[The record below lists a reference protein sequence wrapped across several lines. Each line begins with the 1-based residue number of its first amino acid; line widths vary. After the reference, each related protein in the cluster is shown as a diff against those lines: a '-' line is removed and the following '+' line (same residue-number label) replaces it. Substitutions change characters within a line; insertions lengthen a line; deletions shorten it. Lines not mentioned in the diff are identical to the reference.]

1 MKILVLNMGSSTGK
15 SSCYEVD
22 GELPDEPIPPLWEAS
37 IDWGARESG
46 GELAVRRAGSPTAV
60 RYLASDSRFD
70 GIAAMLET
78 LWSGPMA
85 VVAEPAAIDVVGHR
99 VVHGGMKHSSS
110 AIVTAEVK
118 ADIAALEEFA
128 PLHNNV
134 NLEGIEAVAK
144 LLGAVRQ
151 VAVFD
156 TTFHSAIP
164 AAAAV
169 YPGPY
174 EWYESYRIKRYG
186 FHGISHQYAAERA
199 AHLLGRDIASLAIVT
214 CHLGNGCSLA
224 AVRGG
229 RSLDTTMGFTPLE
242 GLMMGTRSGSVDP
255 GIIFYLIR
263 QGKLS
268 AAELE
273 RRLNCESGLKGISGL
288 SNDMREIM
296 PAAEGGNERARL
308 ALDMFVHR
316 IVAHAGAMT
325 ASLGGLDA
333 LVFTGGIGENAPV
346 VRRRVCE
353 KLAFLGIS
361 LDLDGNHA
369 VNGDADIASPGARA
383 RVLVIHAREDWAIA
397 RECWR
402 LSFA

>member
-1 MKILVLNMGSSTGK
+1 MKILVLNMGSSTCK
-15 SSCYEVD
+15 SSCYEVV
-22 GELPDEPIPPLWEAS
+22 GELPDDPVQPIWEAS
-37 IDWGARESG
+37 IDWGSRESG
-46 GELAVRRAGSPTAV
+46 GELAVRKAGSPTAA
-60 RYLASDSRFD
+60 RTLANGSRFD
-70 GIAAMLET
+70 GIASMLET
-78 LWSGPMA
+78 LWAGPMA
-85 VVAEPAAIDVVGHR
+85 VVAQPAAIDVVGHR

-110 AIVTAEVK
+110 TIVTAAVK

-128 PLHNNV
+128 PLHNKV
-134 NLEGIEAVAK
+134 NLEGIVAVER
-144 LLGAVRQ
+144 LLGTVRQ

-164 AAAAV
+164 PAVAV

-174 EWYESYRIKRYG
+174 QWYESYRIKRYG

-199 AHLLGRDIASLAIVT
+199 AHLLDRDPASLAVVT

-229 RSLDTTMGFTPLE
+229 RSVDTTMGFTPLE

-255 GIIFYLIR
+255 GIIFYLLR

-268 AAELE
+268 PEELE
-273 RRLNCESGLKGISGL
+273 RMLNHESGLKGISGL
-288 SNDMREIM
+288 SNDMREIV
-296 PAAEGGNERARL
+296 PAAEAGNTRASL

-316 IVAHAGAMT
+316 VVTHAGAMT

-333 LVFTGGIGENAPV
+333 LVFTGGIGENAPL
-346 VRRRVCE
+346 VRGRVCE

-361 LDLDGNHA
+361 LDVDRNNT
-369 VNGDADIASPGARA
+369 VSTDADIASPGATV

-402 LSFA
+402 LCAA